1 MAKTRRAVAPFLLAL
16 LFLSA
21 AIAPV
26 SCGGPPSSVTFG
38 VLADAQF
45 AASPAS
51 GSRSYD
57 RSWLK
62 VRNALDVFN
71 GRGVRFVVHLGD
83 LIDHDAASYD
93 LILGAFAH
101 SRAPVRYVLG
111 NHDLDVAPELRAG
124 VLSRL
129 GIGRG
134 YYAFPEGGWRFI
146 VLNGD
151 ELGFNFPKDA
161 KLAAESEEMFAALAA
176 AGRPNATKW
185 NGGVGRDQL
194 AFLDAELAKA
204 DRDGRP
210 AAVFCHF
217 PVFPPA
223 GHNLWN
229 DEAVVAVLEKHA
241 SAKAF
246 FSGHNHAGDF
256 AVRNG
261 VAYLTFAG
269 LVETPD
275 TGSGAVVT
283 LTRDRLLVDGLGRE
297 PDREVPLRRPSD

>member
-1 MAKTRRAVAPFLLAL
+1 MARRPP
-16 LFLSA
+16 
-21 AIAPV
+21 AIAPLLLLATAV
-26 SCGGPPSSVTFG
+26 LASASCGNPTSVIFG

-45 AASPAS
+45 AAAPPS

-62 VRNALDVFN
+62 VRDALEVFN

-83 LIDHDAASYD
+83 LIDHDAVSYD
-93 LILGAFAH
+93 SILTAFAH
-101 SRAPVRYVLG
+101 SRAPVRFVLG
-111 NHDLDVAPELRAG
+111 NHDFDIAPELRTG

-134 YYAFPEGGWRFI
+134 YYAFSESGWRFI

-151 ELGFNFPKDA
+151 ELGFNFPKDE
-161 KLAAESEEMFAALAA
+161 KLSAESGEMFAALSA

-194 AFLDAELAKA
+194 AFLEAELGAA
-204 DRDGRP
+204 DREGRP

-241 SAKAF
+241 SAKAY

-256 AVRNG
+256 AVKNG
-261 VAYLTFAG
+261 IAYLTFSG

-283 LTRDRLLVDGLGRE
+283 LTLDRLLVDGLGRE
-297 PDREVPLRRPSD
+297 PDREVPLRRSPD

>member
-1 MAKTRRAVAPFLLAL
+1 MA
-16 LFLSA
+16 
-21 AIAPV
+21 
-26 SCGGPPSSVTFG
+26 SCRDRSPVTFG
-38 VLADAQF
+38 VLADVQF
-45 AASPAS
+45 AAGPAS
-51 GSRSYD
+51 GSRYYD

-62 VRNALDVFN
+62 LRQALEAFE

-93 LILGAFAH
+93 VILPAFAH
-101 SRAPVRYVLG
+101 APAPVRFVLG
-111 NHDLDVAPELRAG
+111 NHDFDIAPELRAG
-124 VLSRL
+124 LLARL

-134 YYAFPEGGWRFI
+134 YYAFSEGEWRFI

-151 ELGFNFPKDA
+151 ELGFNFPKDEA
-161 KLAAESEEMFAALAA
+161 LTAESTEMFAALAA
-176 AGRPNATKW
+176 AGRPNATQW
-185 NGGVGRDQL
+185 NGGVGRNQL
-194 AFLDAELAKA
+194 AFLEAELRAA
-204 DRDGRP
+204 DRAGRP

-229 DEAVVAVLEKHA
+229 DEAVVALLGKHP

-246 FSGHNHAGDF
+246 FSGHNHAGDE
-256 AVRNG
+256 AVKDG

-275 TGSGAVVT
+275 SLAGAVVT
-283 LTRDRLLVDGLGRE
+283 LARDRMRVDGFGRE
-297 PDREVPLRRPSD
+297 PDRTVPLRRSP

>member
-1 MAKTRRAVAPFLLAL
+1 MAKTRRAVAPFLAL

-62 VRNALDVFN
+62 VRNALDAFN

-83 LIDHDAASYD
+83 LIDHDAGSYD

-111 NHDLDVAPELRAG
+111 NHDFDIAPELKAG
-124 VLSRL
+124 VLARL
-129 GIGRG
+129 GIGLG
-134 YYAFPEGGWRFI
+134 YYAFSEGDWRFI

-151 ELGFNFPKDA
+151 ELGFNFPKDE
-161 KLAAESEEMFAALAA
+161 KLAAESEEMFTALAS

-185 NGGVGRDQL
+185 NGGVGREQL

-229 DEAVVAVLEKHA
+229 DEDVVAVLE
-241 SAKAF
+241 
-246 FSGHNHAGDF
+246 
-256 AVRNG
+256 
-261 VAYLTFAG
+261 
-269 LVETPD
+269 P
-275 TGSGAVVT
+275 
-283 LTRDRLLVDGLGRE
+283 
-297 PDREVPLRRPSD
+297 RPSSAAITTPGTSRSRTASST